1 MRRIY
6 ENAAFL
12 VRGGIFSQ
20 RFLSHTTYKDF
31 EVRSAQLFFFS
42 PYCENSVSVKHTH
55 PLNES
60 VLRGHLFNQVKHPPK
75 TRILTNQVQMPGR
88 GINFLTLL
96 PQLTNTTAHPN
107 RRGAKEQLP
116 NSVFAYS

>member
-88 GINFLTLL
+88 GIL
-96 PQLTNTTAHPN
+96 PLFSLHRDVILFASW
-107 RRGAKEQLP
+107 GFSM
-116 NSVFAYS
+116 NSE